1 LTKAQFD
8 DKQFSFM
15 KADAA
20 NPANRRKHLAVLEL
34 PNKDG
39 VRLMDTI
46 KGRELHSEIS
56 RLEKADED
64 KKIQEEIGKANA
76 KLMVVM
82 HEQLA
87 KDPASISQA
96 SLTKQLDNGSITPA
110 QYQQLSETR
119 IKAQQDAAET
129 AFYMAQAEGPNAIF
143 YTQQDPKGK
152 KIFQEQG
159 LKAYQRVSE
168 TLTGF
173 DMEISKAEAAGDGA
187 RVTTLKQEVQNLL
200 NPLFSKAVND
210 ANSGRVASPVLGHF
224 LESALLNPFDDKG
237 QLKYSFLAAYDVVV
251 GSEQN
256 PGIIAAMFIDARGDN
271 RCHQKDQGTLR

>member
-1 LTKAQFD
+1 
-8 DKQFSFM
+8 
-15 KADAA
+15 
-20 NPANRRKHLAVLEL
+20 
-34 PNKDG
+34 
-39 VRLMDTI
+39 
-46 KGRELHSEIS
+46 
-56 RLEKADED
+56 
-64 KKIQEEIGKANA
+64 
-76 KLMVVM
+76 
-82 HEQLA
+82 
-87 KDPASISQA
+87 
-96 SLTKQLDNGSITPA
+96 
-110 QYQQLSETR
+110 
-119 IKAQQDAAET
+119 
-129 AFYMAQAEGPNAIF
+129 MAQAEGPNAIF